1 MRLGVK
7 PHIFLAR
14 LLLAFAVVYFLWIPI
29 APGYTGVLAGITRV
43 ALNASEALSG
53 QSGRTTMYVREA
65 ADGKPA
71 IYYQHG
77 RFPQLESGIAAEWVQ
92 ANIVLLIPL
101 MLAVPAATYGQRGKR
116 LALAILLA
124 ILLQVLDVMVTV
136 KAFYASYPPTGYG
149 SLTRRFYQFGDAF
162 AQAFDTQLFPFVIWA
177 GIHFRQLL
185 GQQQTPSSL
194 PAAKPSPRPPRNK
207 RKQ

>member
-43 ALNASEALSG
+43 ALNTTEALSG
-53 QSGRTTMYVREA
+53 SARTTMYVREA

-116 LALAILLA
+116 LALAVVLA
-124 ILLQVLDVMVTV
+124 VLLQVLDVMVTV

-149 SLTRRFYQFGDAF
+149 SLARRFYQFGDAF

-185 GQQQTPSSL
+185 GQQQPASPTPS
-194 PAAKPSPRPPRNK
+194 AKPSSRPPRRT